1 MNKTITNSYIFS
13 VGSTFTNNNYID
25 VTSLYL
31 NDNNYYE
38 IGIYDEEIT
47 YTYTHND
54 KYFVINNIPNEYL
67 CKSYGDVNI
76 YEEETNEELSPN
88 AYFFSNYI
96 ALFNYKLTNLP
107 VGNYRLSFSRLS
119 GFNDK
124 YTTPN
129 PEYYKDTQLTYYSF
143 YRYDND
149 LTFDDYIFSYY
160 VDTALLKNEDTRSY
174 LYNVYS
180 TIKLTENDVQQH
192 YFYYTNIKDIDSV
205 SSFATKYQS
214 NYCSSIEFGIRNE
227 NDTVVCLFYAPRL
240 FLDDNVIQTEQY
252 SSFVTDFKLEYKMNP
267 TKQMV

>member
-47 YTYTHND
+47 YTYMHND
-54 KYFVINNIPNEYL
+54 KYFVVNNIPNEYL
-67 CKSYGDVNI
+67 CKNINI
-76 YEEETNEELSPN
+76 YNKENNVVKQSN
-88 AYFFSNYI
+88 AYFFSNYM

-129 PEYYKDTQLTYYSF
+129 VEYYKDIQLTYYSF

-149 LTFDDYIFSYY
+149 LTFDDYIFNSS
-160 VDTALLKNEDTRSY
+160 VDNALFKNENSGSY

-180 TIKLTENDVQQH
+180 TIKLTENDLQNH
-192 YFYYTNIKDIDSV
+192 YFYYANIKDIDSV

-214 NYCSSIEFGIRNE
+214 NYCSSIDFGIRNE
-227 NDTVVCLFYAPRL
+227 TDKVVCLFYVPRIFSNENISL
-240 FLDDNVIQTEQY
+240 TEQY